1 MATDNQYTTT
11 TIKITED
18 LSASTAQYH
27 AIAFNDQKLAN
38 DAEEASGIL
47 IDRPEN
53 NQHAT
58 IALAGEIKFAAG
70 GGTITAG
77 DKLTVTTSGWF
88 TTAGSDDA
96 VVGEAK
102 YTVTSGSIG
111 TGIFEFATSTAQPNC
126 FVYDVTPAVNIVAG
140 NAYDITDHKQADDGD
155 GHTGC
160 APSAIS
166 SGVAGQ
172 IVVGGITKVLIGG
185 GTVTK
190 GTKLTVATS
199 GYYIAA
205 DSGYWIVGQ
214 ALASSTASGYTGDA
228 FIYSGNVKETL

>member
-1 MATDNQYTTT
+1 MATNNQYTTT
-11 TIKITED
+11 TIQITED
-18 LSASTAQYH
+18 LTADAAQNH

-38 DAEEASGIL
+38 NAEEASGIL
-47 IDRPEN
+47 VSRPDN
-53 NQHAT
+53 LQHAT

-70 GGTITAG
+70 GALSAG
-77 DKLTVTTSGWF
+77 DKITVTTSGWF
-88 TTAGSDDA
+88 TAAGSDDA

-102 YTVTSGSIG
+102 SAVTSGSYG
-111 TGIFEFATSTAQPNC
+111 TGIFEFATTTDKINC
-126 FVYDVTPAVNIVAG
+126 FVYDVTPVVNIVAG

-214 ALASSTASGYTGDA
+214 ALASSTASGTTGDA